1 MERQDELRRAIE
13 QLAKRGRGKRYPDA
27 LRKELITYIL
37 ARREAGVAL
46 ETIGEEL
53 NMSWRTVSRWTV
65 PKSKP
70 GKLRRV
76 KLVQEDSDQKELTL
90 LGPCGV
96 RVEGIR
102 PEQVAEVLRRL
113 A

>member
-1 MERQDELRRAIE
+1 MERQEELRQAIE

-37 ARREAGVAL
+37 ARREAGGAV

-53 NMSWRTVSRWTV
+53 GMSWRTVSRWTA
-65 PKSKP
+65 PKSKR
-70 GKLRRV
+70 GKFRPV
-76 KLVQEDSDQKELTL
+76 KVVQEGPDQKELTL

-113 A
+113 T